1 MPLSQGEHRRCRAF
15 VPLFQLSFDVLHLK
29 LGQGKLA
36 MGYAE
41 NSGES
46 VYIDRDGRQKGTSEQ
61 RIRLVIPRLP
71 LGHESSKT
79 PEFSAAWMVNKEKQA
94 VQKLSEGVQVKGWK
108 RFVKP
113 GAHQGLFHK
122 KPWWP

>member
-1 MPLSQGEHRRCRAF
+1 
-15 VPLFQLSFDVLHLK
+15 VLHLK

-71 LGHESSKT
+71 LGYESSET
-79 PEFSAAWMVNKEKQA
+79 PELSAEWILIKEKQA
-94 VQKLSEGVQVKGWK
+94 LQKLSEAVYVKGWK
-108 RFVKP
+108 PIVKP

>member
-1 MPLSQGEHRRCRAF
+1 MRKTQ
-15 VPLFQLSFDVLHLK
+15 
-29 LGQGKLA
+29 
-36 MGYAE
+36 
-41 NSGES
+41 GES
-46 VYIDRDGRQKGTSEQ
+46 VYIDRDGIQQGTSEQ
-61 RIRLVIPRLP
+61 RIRLVIPRLS

-79 PEFSAAWMVNKEKQA
+79 LAFSAEWMANKEKQA
-94 VQKLSEGVQVKGWK
+94 VRKLSEAVQVKGWK